1 MQGFKRADWANGLM
15 GDIDLKFYASLLL
28 RRLPILVGAAA
39 VCTVLAVA
47 VALLIPKTYEA
58 SARLVVEAPQIPAE
72 MVRTTAP
79 TNAVEQLQII
89 EQEIMTRDTLLGL
102 AKRHGVYD
110 AYLKVDENDIVDD
123 MSSRLRF
130 KQLELDSARDS
141 AATVFSISFRSKS
154 PVQAADVVNDVV
166 SLVLERNVRLR
177 TERAADTQRFFNQE
191 VDRLSRELA
200 GLDKQILEFKN
211 ANKDALPDSLD
222 FRHNQQSSQQ
232 ERLAMLEREEASL
245 RSRRENLVQIFQQTG
260 RVATGP
266 VSPEQQL
273 LDDLNRALSE
283 QLSIFSEDSPNVM
296 SLRKRIADLQKS
308 LKEKSEKGE
317 GKKGMSELDLQ
328 LADVDERL
336 QFLTNE
342 KASIRKNLEHLAETI
357 AATPTNETALNSL
370 VRARDNTQ
378 LQYNTAVA
386 KLAEASAGEQIE
398 LHAKGGRLAVVE
410 RAVPPVDAVSPRRK
424 LITALGLVGGGGLG
438 FAFIVLMELLN
449 RTVRRPSELAAIIPG
464 QPFVTLPYI
473 PQPGE
478 QVLSDFWQGWHN
490 AQQFLRT
497 LSARLP
503 WPATDSAGLES
514 R

>member
-1 MQGFKRADWANGLM
+1 M
-15 GDIDLKFYASLLL
+15 GDIDLKFYTSLLL

-39 VCTVLAVA
+39 VCSVIAVA
-47 VALLIPKTYEA
+47 VALMIPKTYEA

-89 EQEIMTRDTLLGL
+89 EQEIMTRDTLIGL

-110 AYLKVDENDIVDD
+110 AYLAVNDNEIVDD
-123 MSSRLRF
+123 MRRRLRF
-130 KQLELDSARDS
+130 QQLELESARES
-141 AATVFSISFRSKS
+141 GATVFSVSFRSKS
-154 PVQAADVVNDVV
+154 PAQASDVVNDVV
-166 SLVLERNVRLR
+166 ELVLERNIRLR
-177 TERAADTQRFFNQE
+177 TERAADTQEFFNQE
-191 VDRLSRELA
+191 VERLGQELSK
-200 GLDKQILEFKN
+200 LDKQILEFKN

-222 FRHNQQSSQQ
+222 FRHNQQSNQQ
-232 ERLAMLEREEASL
+232 ERLSMLEREEASL

-260 RVATGP
+260 RVSTGP
-266 VSPEQQL
+266 ASPEQQL

-283 QLSIFSEDSPNVM
+283 QLSIFSEDSPNIV
-296 SLRKRIADLQKS
+296 SLRKRIADLQQS
-308 LKEKSEKGE
+308 LKEKSEKSG
-317 GKKGMSELDLQ
+317 GKGTSELDLQ
-328 LADVDERL
+328 LADIDERL
-336 QFLTNE
+336 QFISNE
-342 KASIRKNLEHLAETI
+342 RASIRKNLDHLAETI

-410 RAVPPVDAVSPRRK
+410 HAVPPVDAVSPRRK
-424 LITALGLVGGGGLG
+424 LIAGVGLFGGAGLGLGI
-438 FAFIVLMELLN
+438 IVLMELLN
-449 RTVRRPSELAAIIPG
+449 KTVRRPSELAAIIPG
-464 QPFVTLPYI
+464 QPFATLPYI
-473 PQPGE
+473 PKPDE

-490 AQQFLRT
+490 AKQFLRNI
-497 LSARLP
+497 SARLP
-503 WPATDSAGLES
+503 WPAADNAGLES